1 MVSYKITA
9 NSDILYF
16 LKLESTSTNLFFIKT
31 FTASESLGKVVQLD
45 YVLSAFK
52 TGKLPGERAVL
63 TVARV
68 PKLEFLNASNSSVIL
83 EAKA

>member
-1 MVSYKITA
+1 M
-9 NSDILYF
+9 
-16 LKLESTSTNLFFIKT
+16 KT
-31 FTASESLGKVVQLD
+31 FTASEGLGKVVQLD

-52 TGKLPGERAVL
+52 RGKLPGEMTVL